1 MNRERA
7 AAARSASASAATSA
21 SFFASFFAAV
31 SAAFSA
37 AMAAAMA
44 AAMTAA
50 MTAAVGIHAELCLD
64 VDSLVA
70 MLRSVIGLSSA
81 VSMGGSN
88 ASLRAIDSGARDLA
102 VFF

>member
-44 AAMTAA
+44 
-50 MTAAVGIHAELCLD
+50 AAVGIHAELCLD